1 MDRYIE
7 KFVTYLNVE
16 KNASPHTV
24 TNYSVD
30 LKEFRNF
37 LSPDGPPSGAL
48 SQSVEPNTINHLTL
62 RKFLAGLREKNYA
75 KSTIARKVAT
85 LKSFFKFLCRDGY
98 LKTNPASALLTP
110 KIDRK
115 LPQFLDIGEVEKL
128 LDIPASDEAGLRDKA
143 ILETLY
149 STGMRVSELVGLGAE
164 EVDFIGG
171 VVKVRGKGKK
181 ERMTPIG
188 DKAISAIR
196 IYLEKRRV
204 MGQGSGVSG
213 EPLFT
218 NLRGGRLTD
227 RSVRR
232 VMHKHIQK
240 TAIKSGISPHSLRH
254 SFATHLLNRGCDL
267 RSVQELLGH
276 SSLSTTQKYT
286 HVSTERLKSVYEKV
300 HPRA

>member
-30 LKEFRNF
+30 LKEFRDF
-37 LSPDGPPSGAL
+37 IGGDVELSA
-48 SQSVEPNTINHLTL
+48 INHLTL
-62 RKFLAGLREKNYA
+62 RRHLAALREKNYSKA
-75 KSTIARKVAT
+75 TIARKVAS

-98 LKTNPASALLTP
+98 LKANPALALSAP
-110 KIDRK
+110 KIDKR
-115 LPQFLDIGEVEKL
+115 LPQFLDIGEIEKL
-128 LDIPASDEAGLRDKA
+128 LEAPDDDEAGSRDRA
-143 ILETLY
+143 VLETLY
-149 STGMRVSELVGLGAE
+149 SAGMRVSELVGLSMDD
-164 EVDFIGG
+164 VDFIGG
-171 VVKVRGKGKK
+171 IAKVRGKGKK
-181 ERMTPIG
+181 ERLAPIG

-196 IYLEKRRV
+196 RYLEKRKSAKV
-204 MGQGSGVSG
+204 NGLACEWVNG
-213 EPLFT
+213 EALFT

-232 VMHKHIQK
+232 IVHKYIQK
-240 TAIKSGISPHSLRH
+240 TALKQGISPHSLRH

-276 SSLSTTQKYT
+276 SSLSTTQRYT